1 MDDAIERDFC
11 DIQHDFYQRTKKG
24 HGRIETRRCW
34 TTGQTDWLRQ
44 RHDWPGLQSIA
55 AVDCRRQVGEQV
67 SVEQRYFISSLP

>member
-11 DIQHDFYQRTKKG
+11 DIQHDFYQRTEKG

-34 TTGQTDWLRQ
+34 TTGQTEWLRQ

-55 AVDCRRQVGEQV
+55 VVDCRRQVGEQV